1 MVVSIGSDRP
11 FFGSSNSIRLK
22 VAPAHQFVAVIHCL
36 CCPLFRPPVLPLLL
50 ILLQRTENLVDR
62 RWRGGG
68 GGRPGGGVSSFN
80 RRKNE
85 SSM

>member
-1 MVVSIGSDRP
+1 MVSIGSDRP

-36 CCPLFRPPVLPLLL
+36 CCPLFRPPPLLL
-50 ILLQRTENLVDR
+50 LLLLLQRTDLVDR